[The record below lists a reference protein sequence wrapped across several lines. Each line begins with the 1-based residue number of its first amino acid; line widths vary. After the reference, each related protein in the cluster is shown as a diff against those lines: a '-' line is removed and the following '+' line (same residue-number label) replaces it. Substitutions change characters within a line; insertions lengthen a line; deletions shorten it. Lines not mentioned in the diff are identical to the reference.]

1 MKNISRNPVLSDV
14 PFPISGVTIGLL
26 LSGFFGLLVI
36 LKFNTLTA
44 PFHWDAMKYVVPS
57 AEEIYRHWANISKT
71 ASSGHPPLYYVLLAG
86 AWKIFGKTLLASHLL
101 DLFWGAVG
109 LTSFTLLA
117 NSLYGRRVAVSAA
130 LLLVSNQIFF
140 SQAGMVH
147 LELALMSAEILT
159 VYFYIRRKIGP
170 YILATMIMLLIKETA
185 AIVFISILLFDA
197 ISSLAKREKWGR
209 AVGRLALLS
218 LPALPFLIWYEVHR
232 SVTGWISNTK
242 AVLDTARFL
251 PSLLENII
259 KYLIYDSSAENVNR
273 AYGILFVLIAVSA
286 AIFAKRKRFGF
297 EGLCL
302 LLISVHLIFFSII
315 RDKPLPRYFLVIVPF
330 YVLLGAAAA
339 ARLTAALRHK
349 NTWLAVLILVVAGL
363 SVLNYSGRRNTDG
376 WRLESNMEYLDMVR
390 LHQTVC
396 RYIEDRYKDYDIV
409 TSFPLTRAMTN
420 PWYGYV
426 KNPLRVMGLMKFEE
440 RAAVLVVWSGQANFG
455 DIRDFIASHR
465 NRLKV
470 VRQFSYR
477 GKVVRIYEKRS
488 GSAENGQAES
498 GRGTG
503 FDFAAGR

>member
-1 MKNISRNPVLSDV
+1 MKSFSRNTILSDV
-14 PFPISGVTIGLL
+14 SSPISGVTIGLL

-57 AEEIYRHWANISKT
+57 AEEIYLRWANISKT
-71 ASSGHPPLYYVLLAG
+71 ASTGHPPLYYVLLAG
-86 AWKIFGKTLLASHLL
+86 AWKIFGKTLLVSHLL

-109 LTSFTLLA
+109 LTSFCLLA
-117 NSLYGRRVAVSAA
+117 LRLYGRRVAVCAT

-159 VYFYIRRKIGP
+159 VYFYIRRKIGF

-185 AIVFISILLFDA
+185 AIVFIAILMFDA
-197 ISSLAKREKWGR
+197 ISSLAKREKWGK

-218 LPALPFLIWYEVHR
+218 LPILPFLIWYGLHR

-242 AVLDTARFL
+242 AVLDTARFF
-251 PSLLENII
+251 PSLLKNIT

-273 AYGILFVLIAVSA
+273 AYGILFVLIVVSA
-286 AIFAKRKRFGF
+286 AVFAKRRRFGF

-302 LLISVHLIFFSII
+302 LLISAHLIFFSII
-315 RDKPLPRYFLVIVPF
+315 RDKPLPRYFLVIIPF

-339 ARLTAALRHK
+339 ARLTAALRFK
-349 NTWLAVLILVVAGL
+349 NAWLAVLVLVLAGL

-390 LHQTVC
+390 LHQTAC
-396 RYIEDRYKDYDIV
+396 RYIEDRYRDYDIV
-409 TSFPLTRAMTN
+409 TNFPLTRALKN

-426 KNPLRVMGLMKFEE
+426 KNPLRVTNLAKFEE
-440 RAAVLVVWSGQANFG
+440 SAAVLVVWAGQANFG

-465 NRLKV
+465 NRLKA

-488 GSAENGQAES
+488 RSAESGRAES
-498 GRGTG
+498 GRGTV
-503 FDFAAGR
+503 FDFAPER